1 MLKAVI
7 FDMDGVIIDS
17 EPIHF
22 EREKMLFRELGLSIS
37 DEEHNSFVGITGRDM
52 WKRIKRKYN
61 LEQSVDELVRFDRS
75 QLNHYF
81 FYPDKIKS
89 IPGIKDLIEELSNHK
104 IKLVLASS
112 APLNRIVLILE
123 KLRLRQYFSEIV
135 SGEEVEYGK
144 PNPDIFFHAASLA
157 GVKPKDCL
165 VIEDSRNGVEAA
177 KLAGMKCLGFKNP
190 NSGNQDLSSA
200 DMVIESFLKI
210 NYAIIFKIL
219 RVQRKK

>member
-1 MLKAVI
+1 MLRAVI

-22 EREKMLFRELGLSIS
+22 ERENMLFRELGLSIS
-37 DEEHNSFVGITGRDM
+37 DEEHHSFVGITGRDM
-52 WKRIKRKYN
+52 WERIKRKYN
-61 LEQSVDELVRFDRS
+61 LEQSVEELVRFDRS
-75 QLNHYF
+75 RLDHNF

-89 IPGIKDLIEELSNHK
+89 IPGIKDLIEELSNNK

-112 APLNRIVLILE
+112 APLNRIGLILE
-123 KLRLRQYFSEIV
+123 RLRLRQYFSEIV

-144 PNPDIFFHAASLA
+144 PDPDIFFHAASLA
-157 GVKPKDCL
+157 GAKPEDCL
-165 VIEDSRNGVEAA
+165 VIEDSRNGIEAA
-177 KLAGMKCLGFKNP
+177 KSAGMKCLGFKNP

-210 NYAIIFKIL
+210 NYEKLIRI
-219 RVQRKK
+219 